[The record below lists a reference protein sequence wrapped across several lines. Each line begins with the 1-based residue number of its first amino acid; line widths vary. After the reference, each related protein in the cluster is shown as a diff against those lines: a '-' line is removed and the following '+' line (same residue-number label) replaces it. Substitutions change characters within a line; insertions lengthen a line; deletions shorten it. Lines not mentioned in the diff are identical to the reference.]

1 MQIPLP
7 NLQKPSST
15 PPKGTFEWLAPY
27 AEWGSSFER
36 FLAAGLLDSSG
47 KSTLP
52 ENWREDASILNVGCG
67 YSCVHRRL
75 LDAGFRHIVNSDINE
90 SALKHIP
97 LKSLESFSRLDDG
110 EGKASRLGVG
120 MRGGTV
126 GQDREEGKRIRVSW
140 IKDDIRHSG
149 LEAGTFGAV
158 IDKSTLDFIVAESL
172 KDSLRML
179 FHINR
184 LLAPGG
190 CYAVISMH
198 PPGIILPLLSGLG
211 KTQNKV
217 PQDLKIHNQTLPPRP
232 TAPKSTKNSYL
243 YLYRKPLR
251 RRKPEKNTG
260 NFCENPSEEWIRDV
274 AQRVEDTWE
283 KEGLGL
289 GLGGGGRGV
298 GMGRLRDEFRNK
310 EGKNQEGLELEEAY
324 DVLFRVIEPIHTEY
338 PFEDFV
344 EDLKVFRAKSKVCA
358 SDETRLHFK
367 EAKLFLDHMG

>member
-90 SALKHIP
+90 SALKHMSTQTDSKPPPIPKPIHSNPPPKEQNNPTKRVPKPSLKPTRRDFTSNLTRTCGSPLIRP

-126 GQDREEGKRIRVSW
+126 GQDREEGKRIR
-140 IKDDIRHSG
+140 KG
-149 LEAGTFGAV
+149 
-158 IDKSTLDFIVAESL
+158 
-172 KDSLRML
+172 
-179 FHINR
+179 
-184 LLAPGG
+184 
-190 CYAVISMH
+190 
-198 PPGIILPLLSGLG
+198 
-211 KTQNKV
+211 
-217 PQDLKIHNQTLPPRP
+217 
-232 TAPKSTKNSYL
+232 
-243 YLYRKPLR
+243 
-251 RRKPEKNTG
+251 
-260 NFCENPSEEWIRDV
+260 
-274 AQRVEDTWE
+274 
-283 KEGLGL
+283 
-289 GLGGGGRGV
+289 
-298 GMGRLRDEFRNK
+298 
-310 EGKNQEGLELEEAY
+310 
-324 DVLFRVIEPIHTEY
+324 
-338 PFEDFV
+338 
-344 EDLKVFRAKSKVCA
+344 
-358 SDETRLHFK
+358 
-367 EAKLFLDHMG
+367 